1 LTGLEGIVIGVLL
14 AALVIYTLSGGADF
28 GGGVWDLFAIG
39 PRGEQQRRLI
49 AKAIGPIWE
58 AHHVWLIFAIVVTF
72 VALPKAFA
80 AITTVLHIPIA
91 LMLLGICLRGSS
103 FVFRA
108 YDSQD
113 DDVQRRWSRVFAI
126 SSLYTPVM
134 LGVCAGAV
142 SSGAIR
148 MDAGGRV
155 VPDFLSAW
163 LAPFPFAIGGFTL
176 ALFSLLAAVYLT
188 VEAQDARLREDFRR
202 RALIAAVAAA
212 AMAYVSLV
220 LARQGAPHL
229 WDVLTARDFS
239 GALQVTI
246 AAVGFTLITA
256 LWIRLFHV
264 ARVMAILLV
273 VLVEIGW
280 AAGHLPYLIPPDLT
294 VSDAAAPASVL
305 RPMLLVLAAGSLVL
319 VPALA
324 YMYLVFKAPDPAGPD
339 G

>member
-1 LTGLEGIVIGVLL
+1 
-14 AALVIYTLSGGADF
+14 
-28 GGGVWDLFAIG
+28 VWDLFAIG
-39 PRGEQQRRLI
+39 PRAEKQRQLI

-108 YDSQD
+108 YASQED
-113 DDVQRRWSRVFAI
+113 EVQRRWSRVFAI
-126 SSLYTPVM
+126 SSVYTPVM

-148 MDAGGRV
+148 MGADGRV

-188 VEAQDARLREDFRR
+188 VEAREPSLREDFRR
-202 RALIAAVAAA
+202 RALIAAVVAA
-212 AMAYVSLV
+212 AMAYVCLA

-229 WDVLTARDFS
+229 WDALTARDFS
-239 GALQVTI
+239 GALQVVV
-246 AAVGFTLITA
+246 AAVGFTLVAA
-256 LWIRLFHV
+256 LWARLFHL
-264 ARVMAILLV
+264 ARVLAVLLV

-280 AAGHLPYLIPPDLT
+280 AAGHLPYVIPPDLT
-294 VSDAAAPASVL
+294 VSDAAAPASVI
-305 RPMLLVLAAGSLVL
+305 RPILLVLAAGTLVL
-319 VPALA
+319 LPAFVYL
-324 YMYLVFKAPDPAGPD
+324 YLVFKAPAGARD